1 MSRQCEESESSFI
14 QNFPIVGIRYN
25 LEQRKEIIM
34 GINAPRG
41 TNDFYG
47 AYMSALT
54 KLEDTMRDLC
64 RDYGFGEIRTPIFE
78 RLELFQRGVG
88 ETTDI
93 VQKEMYSFTD
103 KSREKRE
110 FALKP
115 EGTAGVV
122 RAYMERKMYADVQP
136 TKLFYLTPA
145 FRYEKPQA
153 GRFRQFHQFGVE
165 LFGAEDASAD
175 AEIIGLG
182 HEMLRRLNIN
192 NVSLHINSLGN
203 SETRKLYNERLVGFL
218 EQNKD
223 TLCDTCQERMY
234 KNPLRVLDCKE
245 EGCQTVMKDAP
256 LLINFLDES
265 DQTHFQQLQDYLD
278 EMGIAYEVDPWIV
291 RGLDYYTRTVFEF
304 ISEDIGAQSTV
315 CGGGRYD
322 RLIEEMGGTPTPA
335 VGFGAG
341 IERLLLTIENT
352 QGAFEAADYV
362 DIFIGY
368 RGEAAKK
375 KVLALT
381 NTLRRHHVST
391 ATDLLGKSVKAQMKY
406 ANKIH
411 AKFSCIIGDD
421 ELETGQ
427 IQLKNMETGEQIECA
442 MNQIGAYI
450 QGGL

>member
-1 MSRQCEESESSFI
+1 MKNSDI
-14 QNFPIVGIRYN
+14 TWDI
-25 LEQRKEIIM
+25 RKEIIM

-47 AYMSALT
+47 PYMSALS

-64 RDYGFGEIRTPIFE
+64 RDFGFSEIRTPMFE

-122 RAYMERKMYADVQP
+122 RAYLERKMYADLQP

-182 HEMLRRLNIN
+182 HEMIKRLNIE
-192 NVSLHINSLGN
+192 NVHLHINSLGN
-203 SETRKLYNERLVGFL
+203 SDTRKAYNERLVSFL
-218 EQNKD
+218 EDNKEA
-223 TLCDTCQERMY
+223 LCDTCKERMY

-245 EGCQTVMKDAP
+245 ESCQSVMKDAP
-256 LLINFLDES
+256 LLINYLDES
-265 DQTHFQQLQDYLD
+265 DKAHFEQLQVYLD
-278 EMGIAYEVDPWIV
+278 QMGIEYEVDPWIV

-304 ISEDIGAQSTV
+304 ISHDIGAQSTV

-322 RLIEEMGGTPTPA
+322 RLIEEMGGSPTPA

-352 QGAFEAADYV
+352 QGAFEPQNFV
-362 DIFIGY
+362 DVFIGY
-368 RGEAAKK
+368 HGDEAKK
-375 KVLALT
+375 KALALT
-381 NTLRRHHVST
+381 NAIRQEHVSS

-406 ANKIH
+406 ANKIN
-411 AKFSCIIGDD
+411 ARFSCIIGED
-421 ELETGQ
+421 ELETGKV
-427 IQLKNMETGEQIECA
+427 QLKDMETGEQVECA
-442 MNQIGAYI
+442 MSQIGAYI